1 MLGYIGKTISRD
13 NETGIYTVKS
23 PDGRILHVA
32 DLVTDTDNMQGV
44 TLAALRKPENLENL
58 DIIIALNM
66 AKEGFDWP
74 QCEHA
79 LTIGYRSSLT
89 EVVQIIGRATRDCK
103 GKEHA
108 QFTNLLAQP
117 DAVQEDV
124 GDAVNTLLKAI
135 TLSLLMEQVLAP
147 NASFKQ
153 RSEVEKDNSKP
164 KSNHTKDP
172 NNIEITID
180 DNVSDEAVNIINSE
194 GNDIIEKLLNDSTG
208 VKSALANGGQGVPQD
223 LAEDEIRDII
233 KATHSDLSDEDIDAI
248 AKAIATAIV
257 IKALSHGQNQP
268 DSNSNPESGENTT
281 PNEESN
287 TSGSENSTGG
297 FTPITIPSSNTPNKQ
312 TPFVVIGENNTQFLN
327 LGGKFINVDDI
338 DFSLIESINPF
349 AGAYQFISKSVNPA
363 LLKRLQEDVAKMRE
377 KMTLDK
383 ALELWPY
390 VNDFVKKN
398 NRIPEVT
405 SNNDFEKRL
414 AVALAIIQEEKRKKN
429 AKDKAEGK

>member
-1 MLGYIGKTISRD
+1 
-13 NETGIYTVKS
+13 
-23 PDGRILHVA
+23 
-32 DLVTDTDNMQGV
+32 
-44 TLAALRKPENLENL
+44 
-58 DIIIALNM
+58 
-66 AKEGFDWP
+66 
-74 QCEHA
+74 
-79 LTIGYRSSLT
+79 
-89 EVVQIIGRATRDCK
+89 
-103 GKEHA
+103 
-108 QFTNLLAQP
+108 
-117 DAVQEDV
+117 
-124 GDAVNTLLKAI
+124 
-135 TLSLLMEQVLAP
+135 MEQVLAP
-147 NASFKQ
+147 NVSFKK
-153 RSEVEKDNSKP
+153 RSEVDSDNSKT
-164 KSNHTKDP
+164 KSNHPKDP

-180 DNVSDEAVNIINSE
+180 DNVSDEAANIINSE

-248 AKAIATAIV
+248 AKAIATEIV
-257 IKALSHGQNQP
+257 IKALSHGHNQP

-281 PNEESN
+281 PNEESK
-287 TSGSENSTGG
+287 TSGSENSSGG
-297 FTPITIPSSNTPNKQ
+297 FIPITIPSSNTQ

-398 NRIPEVT
+398 NRKPENT
-405 SNNDFEKRL
+405 SNNDFERRL